1 MDNTYNDEFPYEI
14 YNEICSTCE
23 AEEKI
28 DYDDKF
34 ILKSLLS
41 GKSREEIALE
51 LNHKSYRTLD
61 MYMRRRG
68 YAWNSERQIYIKK
81 VVENS
86 NIEDEPPTTKV
97 QRIIS
102 LFNTNSDPMEVAK
115 KVGMKD
121 HRTMAMYMKSKG
133 YSWSSEKQNYVLVK
147 GLVDSDNN
155 EVFNITNENINNIP
169 SINNNTQPSENI
181 DVFSQFE
188 RFIKLIPMLE
198 VIDKNSDKVA
208 ELLSINSRS
217 TIPRYIVGGVTITKS
232 LCMSHPLSELV
243 KEFSIEKNI
252 SQREIFEVA
261 IIEFLKKYGFENE
274 VNSLFQKQ

>member
-1 MDNTYNDEFPYEI
+1 MDNTNNEEFPYEL
-14 YNEICSTCE
+14 YDEICSTCE

-28 DYDDKF
+28 DYDDRY

-68 YAWNSERQIYIKK
+68 YVWSGEKQIYIKK
-81 VVENS
+81 PLENT
-86 NIEDEPPTTKV
+86 NIEDEPLTTKV

-133 YSWSSEKQNYVLVK
+133 YSWSTETKNYVLEK
-147 GLVDSDNN
+147 GLVEPTDN
-155 EVFNITNENINNIP
+155 EQPKDTNETY
-169 SINNNTQPSENI
+169 NTSVENI
-181 DVFSQFE
+181 STQQNESMDVFSQFE
-188 RFIKLIPMLE
+188 RFVKLIPMLE
-198 VIDKNSDKVA
+198 VINKNSDRVV
-208 ELLSINSRS
+208 ELLSINSKN

-261 IIEFLKKYGFENE
+261 IIEFLRKYGFENE
-274 VNSLFQKQ
+274 VNSLFQK

>member
-1 MDNTYNDEFPYEI
+1 MDHTHNDEFPYEL
-14 YNEICSTCE
+14 YDEICSTCE

-41 GKSREEIALE
+41 GKNREEIALE

-68 YAWNSERQIYIKK
+68 YAWNGERQIYIKK
-81 VVENS
+81 TIENS
-86 NIEDEPPTTKV
+86 NTEDEPPTTKA

-102 LFNTNSDPMEVAK
+102 LFNTDLDPMEVAK

-121 HRTMAMYMKSKG
+121 HRAMAMYMKSKG
-133 YSWSSEKQNYVLVK
+133 YSWSSEKKNYALVK
-147 GLVDSDNN
+147 GLVESEDNDTSDIGN
-155 EVFNITNENINNIP
+155 ETIDNIA
-169 SINNNTQPSENI
+169 SINTNTQLPENI

-198 VIDKNSDKVA
+198 IIDKNSDKVA
-208 ELLSINSRS
+208 ELLSINSRN

-232 LCMSHPLSELV
+232 LCMSHPLSELI

-274 VNSLFQKQ
+274 VNSLFQR

>member
-1 MDNTYNDEFPYEI
+1 MDNINNDEFPYEL
-14 YNEICSTCE
+14 YDEICSTCE

-41 GKSREEIALE
+41 GKNREEIALE

-68 YAWNSERQIYIKK
+68 YVWNGERQIYVKK
-81 VVENS
+81 VMES
-86 NIEDEPPTTKV
+86 STIEDEPPTTKV

-102 LFNTNSDPMEVAK
+102 LFNTNLDPMEVAK

-133 YSWSSEKQNYVLVK
+133 YSWSSEKKNYVLVK
-147 GLVDSDNN
+147 GLVDFEDNETSDIEN
-155 EVFNITNENINNIP
+155 EAANNIT
-169 SINNNTQPSENI
+169 SINTTTQPPENI
-181 DVFSQFE
+181 DVFGQFE

-208 ELLSINSRS
+208 DLLSINSRN
-217 TIPRYIVGGVTITKS
+217 TIPRYIVGGITITKS

-274 VNSLFQKQ
+274 VNSLFQK